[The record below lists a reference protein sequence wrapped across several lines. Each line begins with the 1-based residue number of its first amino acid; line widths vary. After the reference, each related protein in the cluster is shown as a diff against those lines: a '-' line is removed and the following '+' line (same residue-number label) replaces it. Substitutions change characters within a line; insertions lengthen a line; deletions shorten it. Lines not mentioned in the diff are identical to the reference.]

1 VTARRGPAAA
11 SARPA
16 GCHSGPCQLEVASDS
31 EARISTRSERP
42 ANWKTATDFNSKSR
56 ARAGAGAAES
66 RAGVTADN
74 RARAPAVEPAVGLSL
89 AENVFPEFLN
99 LKLGL
104 VGANSSHCQQSVT
117 VSTRSHA
124 PAARAGQRVLKKRE
138 MPGPGAYPGNCDS
151 ESEGS
156 LKSSCQLEPWRKLH
170 RSRMLR

>member
-104 VGANSSHCQQSVT
+104 VGSLPAERHCVHSESRT
-117 VSTRSHA
+117 GSPGGAASLEEEGD
-124 PAARAGQRVLKKRE
+124 ARARGI
-138 MPGPGAYPGNCDS
+138 PG
-151 ESEGS
+151 
-156 LKSSCQLEPWRKLH
+156 
-170 RSRMLR
+170 